1 MLRQLYR
8 YGISLGCVS
17 LALVGCSGGGEK
29 RAATTTTATAV
40 APARTSGAAD
50 RTWATATPG
59 QVLGQYLNL
68 SLARRHESAYA
79 LLSAKDQRARAWVT
93 YVNAER
99 EADRLRDQVGA
110 LGQPSY
116 RITWIK
122 VGTEMTTA
130 IVRLTTG
137 IGTSKVRFV
146 LHKDDAGWRVDYEA
160 SWQPVDEPAAPDAA
174 PFGARAPAP
183 SP

>member
-8 YGISLGCVS
+8 YGISLSCVS
-17 LALVGCSGGGEK
+17 LALAACSGGEGK
-29 RAATTTTATAV
+29 QAATTVATGP
-40 APARTSGAAD
+40 APTDSAPAD
-50 RTWATATPG
+50 RTWSTATPA

-79 LLSAKDQRARAWVT
+79 LLSVKDQRARAWVT

-116 RITWIK
+116 KITWIK

-146 LHKDDAGWRVDYEA
+146 LHKDDAGLRVDYEA
-160 SWQPVDEPAAPDAA
+160 SWQPVEEPAATDAA
-174 PFGARAPAP
+174 PAAPAP
-183 SP
+183 

>member
-8 YGISLGCVS
+8 YGISLSFVSVALAGCRS
-17 LALVGCSGGGEK
+17 SDGK
-29 RAATTTTATAV
+29 RTVTTTPATAP
-40 APARTSGAAD
+40 APTNAAD
-50 RTWATATPG
+50 RTWSTATPA

-110 LGQPSY
+110 LGQPTY
-116 RITWIK
+116 KITWIK

-146 LHKDDAGWRVDYEA
+146 LHKDEAGWRVDYEA
-160 SWQPVDEPAAPDAA
+160 SWQPVDEPAATAA
-174 PFGARAPAP
+174 PVTTP
-183 SP
+183 